1 MTLYFPLEDASNGT
15 KAQNGKSARLAAG
28 CGARYITPPE
38 LATVPKTRK
47 WKQKH
52 PDCVGHGLDLS
63 QSAFSIFESC
73 DMDLAWNAF
82 SRSTQVM
89 DFPGLPVV

>member
-1 MTLYFPLEDASNGT
+1 MEQKLKMVN
-15 KAQNGKSARLAAG
+15 RLGLQRAAG
-28 CGARYITPPE
+28 PGISPPPE